1 MRLDQL
7 AIPLLRHEIF
17 HGLKPLQITEIARR
31 AERAIYLPGQVM
43 MQAGEMGD
51 GAILVVGGEAR
62 MSGEGVWG
70 LDEATVPAGALL
82 GEMCMLIEQEHGA
95 TVMAETMVRGLKIL
109 RSTMHELML
118 DDPGLAQHFSHR
130 ISRRL
135 ARVADELRRID
146 DTMAETYHLPL

>member
-17 HGLKPLQITEIARR
+17 HGLKPLQITEIVRR
-31 AERAIYLPGQVM
+31 AERTIFLPGQVM
-43 MQAGEMGD
+43 MRAGEMGD
-51 GAILVVGGEAR
+51 GAILVFGGDAR
-62 MSGEGVWG
+62 MSGDGAWG
-70 LDEATVPAGALL
+70 LDDAAVPSGALL
-82 GEMCMLIEQEHGA
+82 GEMCMLIEQEHGI
-95 TVMAETMVRGLKIL
+95 TVVAETMVRGLKIL

-118 DDPGLAQHFSHR
+118 DDPGLAHHFSHR

-146 DTMAETYHLPL
+146 DTMADAYHLPL